1 MRRRRSRN
9 RSETPS
15 GSLALGKLLRLLV
28 LLVVLLPIAE
38 WGASAIMAR
47 MSSNSRL
54 PAVSDKD
61 LAKLYDT
68 DQPGRRRQILVESPG
83 PGDGVYAPLVEYR
96 MPAQKGEWVSVGDDG
111 SRGGI
116 MGQSG
121 PRIAVFGGGTTF
133 GHGLADAE
141 TIPAALV
148 AALLQGGIAAR
159 VENRAVP
166 GWYSTQDRVA
176 FAEMLTDGDKPDV
189 AVFVH
194 GLDDFMRCGKPEG
207 TAWSARLA
215 EVGAPIGLEQVIR
228 QSSLAALLRKL
239 GGKSQQALDKE
250 QALTCSSD
258 SQVEASLARLDAN
271 RRLIAAMAE
280 RFGVKVLFVQQPVPT
295 FHYDNAKRAVP
306 MGPDQMAPYVATAK
320 GYARLAE
327 KRGTGSLFEQDLL
340 WLAEFEPAEGN
351 AYVDAVHYSPA
362 FAKLIGE
369 KLAERLAQ
377 MLPPPTQPEAPSAP
391 TSPAESQPS
400 APPSA
405 APTSPAVPHK

>member
-1 MRRRRSRN
+1 MRRRRNRN

-15 GSLALGKLLRLLV
+15 GSGALGKLLRLL
-28 LLVVLLPIAE
+28 LLVLVLLPIAE
-38 WGASAIMAR
+38 WGASVIMTRLADA
-47 MSSNSRL
+47 SRQ
-54 PAVSDKD
+54 PTVSDKD
-61 LAKLYDT
+61 LAKLYGG
-68 DQPGRRRQILVESPG
+68 DQPGRNRQALVESPTLA
-83 PGDGVYAPLVEYR
+83 DAVYAPLVEYR
-96 MPAQKGEWVSVGDDG
+96 MPARSGELVSVSAQG

-116 MGQSG
+116 IGASG
-121 PRIAVFGGGTTF
+121 PRVVVFGGGTTF

-141 TIPAALV
+141 TIPAAMAAKLQESGV
-148 AALLQGGIAAR
+148 AVR

-176 FAEMLTDGDKPDV
+176 FAEMLATGDKPDW

-194 GLDDFMRCGKPEG
+194 GLDDFLRCGQPEK
-207 TAWSARLA
+207 TAFSARLA
-215 EVGAPIGLEQVIR
+215 ETGAPIGLEQVIR

-239 GGKSQQALDKE
+239 GGKSQMDRDLENSQV
-250 QALTCSSD
+250 CSSD

-306 MGPDQMAPYVATAK
+306 LDPERMKPYVATAK
-320 GYARLAE
+320 GYARLTE
-327 KRGTGSLFEQDLL
+327 KRGTGMLYEQDLL

-351 AYVDAVHYSPA
+351 AYMDAVHYSPA

-369 KLAERLAQ
+369 KLAERLAS
-377 MLPPPTQPEAPSAP
+377 MLPAPVVPDTAPASPSPEP
-391 TSPAESQPS
+391 
-400 APPSA
+400 A
-405 APTSPAVPHK
+405 APNR